1 MTEKSKSGNNMKK
14 VNRRKFLRMA
24 SGGAGLLVGGC
35 TGNWLNAEQQTA
47 QPCTLR
53 NSSPDLCFTFLGDL
67 HYAIPEYKVGNYFV
81 EPFADELKKMDL
93 PPDFVLH
100 SGDFFHT
107 GQGSDVETEASYS
120 FDHFS
125 RTIPV
130 PFFMA
135 RGNHDSKTPYE
146 KNALPIFSRQ
156 LGRPITTSYYAFDRG
171 NCRFIILDCMA
182 NELSG
187 QLTWLE
193 EELKSCDAREE
204 IEHVFVC
211 GHYPLW
217 IVARVGFERPD
228 YSESVAS
235 LLVRYNADA
244 YLCGHTHN
252 ISTTVKLV
260 NGKPLTQIM
269 GAAVV
274 EEGRLDVLAPFVK
287 RVQPAA
293 PANIFRPGLMPLQEA
308 SRIYIDPAQL
318 VYCWGYMEGST
329 SSYYVF
335 TVSADKVHV
344 DLHVLGEGVV
354 RSFMWEKPG
363 HLVDIKEPK
372 HQKGK
377 QIKSIKPGQI
387 KKAWLYVAPWTNE
400 ESVSTPLSVNGVPA
414 GTVKINGRYV
424 SYSPFWNRV
433 EVPLSE
439 AAVAALK
446 KENILCFHNPAKNE
460 FGLAHIF
467 LLAQLRSGRYTKS
480 DIGSSVLTSFRPTTR
495 GHNFPDSRFIL
506 PVDKGQNLQEVTLKF
521 NRIFQIDS
529 VK

>member
-1 MTEKSKSGNNMKK
+1 MTEKSKNGDKMKK
-14 VNRRKFLRMA
+14 FNRREFLRIA
-24 SGGAGLLVGGC
+24 GSGAGLLVGGC
-35 TGNWLNAEQQTA
+35 TGNWLNAERQTA

-53 NSSPDLCFTFLGDL
+53 NGSPDLRFTFVGDL
-67 HYAIPEYKVGNYFV
+67 HYRIPEYDVGNYFTK
-81 EPFADELKKMDL
+81 PFADELKKID
-93 PPDFVLH
+93 PPSNFVLH
-100 SGDFFHT
+100 GGDFFH
-107 GQGSDVETEASYS
+107 GSRGSAEAEAAYAFNHISK
-120 FDHFS
+120 
-125 RTIPV
+125 TIPI
-130 PFFMA
+130 PFFIA
-135 RGNHDSKTPYE
+135 RGNHDTKAPYE
-146 KNALPIFSRQ
+146 KHALPLFTRQ
-156 LGRPITTSYYAFDRG
+156 LGRPITKSYYSFDKG
-171 NCRFIILDCMA
+171 NCRFIILDCMDK
-182 NELSG
+182 ELSG

-193 EELKSCDAREE
+193 EELKSCDARKE

-217 IVARVGFERPD
+217 IVARAGFDRPD

-260 NGKPLTQIM
+260 DGKPLTQIM
-269 GAAVV
+269 GAAIV
-274 EEGRLDVLAPFVK
+274 EEGRLTMLAPFVK
-287 RVQPAA
+287 RVRPA
-293 PANIFRPGLMPLQEA
+293 PANIFRPGLLPLQEA

-329 SSYYVF
+329 SSYSVF
-335 TVSADKVHV
+335 TVNAGKVQV

-363 HLVDIKEPK
+363 HIVDIKGPK
-372 HQKGK
+372 PQKGK
-377 QIKSIKPGQI
+377 QLKSIKPGQI
-387 KKAWLYVAPWTNE
+387 EKAWLYVAPWTKE
-400 ESVSTPLSVNGVPA
+400 KSVNTPFSVNGVPA
-414 GTVKINGRYV
+414 GIVKINGRYV
-424 SYSPFWNRV
+424 RYSPFWNRV
-433 EVPLSE
+433 EVPLSK

-467 LLAQLRSGRYTKS
+467 LLAQLRNGRFARS

-506 PVDKGQNLQEVTLKF
+506 PVDKGKDLQEVTLKF
-521 NRIFQIDS
+521 NRIYRPDS